1 MGHNEP
7 YLSVAR
13 GRMGRWGAESKAGI
27 TAQHGHEHTKQA
39 TGMDKLEPC
48 VWEFREIWFHSTHT
62 DPSF

>member
-13 GRMGRWGAESKAGI
+13 GRLGHWGAESKAGI

-39 TGMDKLEPC
+39 TGMDKLEPR
-48 VWEFREIWFHSTHT
+48 VWEFREI
-62 DPSF
+62 